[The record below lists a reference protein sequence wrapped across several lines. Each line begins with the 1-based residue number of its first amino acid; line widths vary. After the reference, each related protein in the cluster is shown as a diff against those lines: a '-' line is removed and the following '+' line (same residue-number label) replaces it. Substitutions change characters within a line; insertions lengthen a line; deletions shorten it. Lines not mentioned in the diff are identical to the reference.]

1 MSALHLTQDQA
12 RAFLLERQYL
22 IQPTTHPLDVPR
34 RLTAIQAQYG
44 VSVPV
49 AIFSRSLGANLAW
62 VDDALAKSH
71 SIVKTWCMRGTLHA
85 VAADDLALLMGSI
98 GQRGIQRMRRHLID
112 NRGYTEESLEALN
125 REMLAHLDEPITRQE
140 LHRRVPALKDLTWA
154 GWGEDLKLLVYH
166 GLAVFA
172 TPKDGTTSCFVRR
185 DVWLPTLEWSLDD
198 YVSARRQL
206 LRRYLTAHA
215 PARIADYTYW
225 SSLPAVET
233 RADFAALKDELLT
246 LKIDD
251 RPDTYYAL
259 VADEARLRDP
269 LSPVPLNILPKFDSL
284 VLAHRDKSLTVE
296 MAHHKRIFRKAGQI
310 EAVIL
315 LNGKTAGAW
324 RLKHTAKQLEITVE
338 PFRKFNAREMQRIS
352 TGFERLAAFYGAP
365 VLSLTFRE
373 L

>member
-1 MSALHLTQDQA
+1 MSALHITQDQA

-22 IQPTTHPLDVPR
+22 SQPTHHPLDVPR

-49 AIFSRSLGANLAW
+49 AIFSRSLGATLAW

-71 SIVKTWCMRGTLHA
+71 RIVKTWGMRGTLHA
-85 VAADDLALLMGSI
+85 VAADDLALLVGSV
-98 GQRGIQRMRRHLID
+98 GRRGVQRMRTHLIE

-140 LHRRVPALKDLTWA
+140 LHRRVPALKALTWA

-172 TPKDGTTSCFVRR
+172 TPKDGTTACFVRR
-185 DVWLPTLEWSLDD
+185 DVWLPTLEWLLDD
-198 YVSARRQL
+198 YVNARRQL

-259 VADEARLRDP
+259 AVDEARLRDP
-269 LSPVPLNILPKFDSL
+269 LPPAPLNILPKFDAL

-296 MAHHKRIFRKAGQI
+296 MAHYKGIFRKAGQI

-315 LNGKTAGAW
+315 LNGNTAGAW
-324 RLKHTAKQLEITVE
+324 RLKQTTKQLEITVE
-338 PFRKFNAREMQRIS
+338 PFRKLRPNEQKRVQA
-352 TGFERLAAFYGAP
+352 GFERLAAFYGAP
-365 VLSLTFRE
+365 ALSLTYRAI
-373 L
+373 